1 MSRRENV
8 VHLRHMLDHAQEAV
22 SMAEGKTRVEL
33 ETERQLNLS
42 LVRLLEIVGE
52 AASRIPREDRSP
64 YLDIPW
70 SEIIGLRNRLI
81 HGYDAVDLDILWQI
95 VKEDLPP
102 LIDKLEK
109 LVHDSAS
116 HSTSNDDSMV

>member
-1 MSRRENV
+1 MSRHENV
-8 VHLRHMLDHAQEAV
+8 VQLRHMLDHAREAV
-22 SMAEGKTRVEL
+22 SMAEGKTRVDL
-33 ETERQLNLS
+33 EMERQLNLS

-52 AASRIPREDRSP
+52 AASRISREDRSR

-70 SEIIGLRNRLI
+70 PEIIGLRNRLI

-109 LVHDSAS
+109 IVSQES
-116 HSTSNDDSMV
+116 QK